1 MSPIKKLFTL
11 KNGSIMKKLYFLI
24 LGGGKVKISYL
35 LLAFLFATTTAATA
49 EVLLNENFEYEEGYL
64 YNQGSWVKY
73 SSHAKDSIR
82 VVNTPLTY
90 DGYQTTPIGKAVRI
104 GSSDTQ
110 GQDLMKHFCDT
121 GFVKA
126 NSFYLAALVNI
137 EQAGTNY
144 FLTLLDSASY
154 AFADGKAPT
163 EKLRLLATPNS
174 ENDNQFYFE
183 IAKGNASSVKT
194 TQAYELHTTY
204 WVVIKYEFIIA
215 ATDSATTKTDDKILL
230 YINPTSTT
238 TPTESSANAI
248 LSGDTYGSDI
258 AWRGTN
264 GIQLKQGATSTKTCP
279 TLTIDAIRVA
289 TTWDELF
296 PSATPDPDPEPEP
309 TKPAIIAPTGITFNE
324 VFSNEQ
330 YEQKITVKG
339 TDLEDDVTFASTCD
353 QVTLSATSATKE
365 QVMSADGFELTL
377 TLKATGE
384 TCDPKLT
391 ITSKNAPTV
400 EVPIAWTVL
409 PTIDVADLAELRAKA
424 ATVDL
429 EALPAF
435 RITNPVVVSYQDG
448 DNYIYL
454 QDDKGGIRMK
464 DELGVVSAT
473 TLPTGTKIAAGLL
486 GTVSDKFGYEFIPYC
501 DITIDGTAEVKAV
514 TATLAEIDADKAAY
528 VDRLVRLEHVTFN
541 KEEERVFG
549 AAKDTII
556 QEGYKAALRLFSSVT
571 DIAGKTIPAQAT
583 VVGISTSTSAL
594 LIAPRGWSDITGESS
609 TVAIDKATAATIC
622 YTQAGM
628 LIVENATTDIAVY
641 NLTGICVAKAAAMPY
656 ASFTLPQGVYAVKMN
671 GQTCKVVVK

>member
-1 MSPIKKLFTL
+1 
-11 KNGSIMKKLYFLI
+11 MKKLYFLI

-35 LLAFLFATTTAATA
+35 LLAFLFATTTATA
-49 EVLLNENFEYEEGYL
+49 EVLLNENFEYEVGYL
-64 YNQGSWVKY
+64 YNQGGWVKY

-144 FLTLLDSASY
+144 FLTLVDSASY

-289 TTWDELF
+289 TTWAELF
-296 PSATPDPDPEPEP
+296 PSATTDPDPK
-309 TKPAIIAPTGITFNE
+309 KPAIIAPTGITFNE

-339 TDLEDDVTFASTCD
+339 TDLEGDVTFASTCD

-365 QVMSADGFELTL
+365 QVMSAEGFELTL
-377 TLKATGE
+377 TLKATGA

-391 ITSKNAPTV
+391 ITSTNAPAV
-400 EVPIAWTVL
+400 EVPIAWMVL
-409 PTIDVADLAELRAKA
+409 PTIDVADLAELRAQA
-424 ATVDL
+424 ATVNL
-429 EALPAF
+429 EDGPAF

-464 DELGVVSAT
+464 DERGVVSAT
-473 TLPTGTKIAAGLL
+473 ALPTGTKIAAGLL
-486 GTVSDKFGYEFIPYC
+486 GTVSNNFGYEFIPYR
-501 DITIDGTAEVKAV
+501 DINTDGTAEVNAV

-528 VDRLVRLEHVTFN
+528 ADRLVRIEHVKFANSGQKFGTSQETFSQN
-541 KEEERVFG
+541 G
-549 AAKDTII
+549 IDAK
-556 QEGYKAALRLFSSVT
+556 LRKLASVT
-571 DIAGKTIPAQAT
+571 DIAGQDIPAQAT
-583 VVGISTSTSAL
+583 VVGISTSTSTL
-594 LIAPRGWSDITGESS
+594 LIAPRGWSDITVESS
-609 TVAIDKATAATIC
+609 TVAIDKATIATNC
-622 YTQAGM
+622 YTQAGI
-628 LIVENATTDIAVY
+628 LIVENATTDIAIY

-656 ASFTLPQGVYAVKMN
+656 ASFTLPQGIYAVKMN

>member
-1 MSPIKKLFTL
+1 
-11 KNGSIMKKLYFLI
+11 MKKLYFLI

-35 LLAFLFATTTAATA
+35 LLAFLFATTTATA
-49 EVLLNENFEYEEGYL
+49 EVLLNENFEYEVGYL
-64 YNQGSWVKY
+64 YNQGGWVKY

-144 FLTLLDSASY
+144 FLTLVDSASY

-296 PSATPDPDPEPEP
+296 PSATTDPDPKKPVISAPESI
-309 TKPAIIAPTGITFNE
+309 KFGSSYYVLTGE
-324 VFSNEQ
+324 SYDV
-330 YEQKITVKG
+330 TVNIKG
-339 TDLEDDVTFASTCD
+339 TNLEGDVTFAVDCD
-353 QVTLSATSATKE
+353 QVTLSATSATKK
-365 QVMSADGFELTL
+365 QVMSAEGFDLKL
-377 TLKATGE
+377 TLKATGA
-384 TCDPKLT
+384 TCDPKLQ
-391 ITSKNAPTV
+391 IASKNATTV
-400 EVPIAWTVL
+400 EVPITWTVL
-409 PTIDVADLAELRAKA
+409 TTIDVADLAELRAKA
-424 ATVDL
+424 ATVNL
-429 EALPAF
+429 EEWPVF

-448 DNYIYL
+448 DKYIYL
-454 QDDKGGIRMK
+454 QDDKGGIRMT
-464 DELGVVSAT
+464 DAYSALSTT

-486 GTVSDKFGYEFIPYC
+486 GTVSNNYGYEFIPSR
-501 DITIDGTAEVKAV
+501 DITIDGTATVNAV

-528 VDRLVRLEHVTFN
+528 VDRLVRVEHVTFN
-541 KEEERVFG
+541 NAGGTFGTAQETFSQDDKE
-549 AAKDTII
+549 
-556 QEGYKAALRLFSSVT
+556 AALRLFSSVT
-571 DIAGKTIPAQAT
+571 DIAGQTIPARAT
-583 VVGISTSTSAL
+583 VVGISTSTSKL
-594 LIAPRGWSDITGESS
+594 LIAPRGWSDITVESS
-609 TVAIDKATAATIC
+609 TVAIDKATIATNC

>member
-1 MSPIKKLFTL
+1 
-11 KNGSIMKKLYFLI
+11 MKKLYFLI

-49 EVLLNENFEYEEGYL
+49 EVLLNENFEYEAGNL
-64 YNQGSWVKY
+64 YNQGGWVKY

-144 FLTLLDSASY
+144 FLTLVDSASY

-296 PSATPDPDPEPEP
+296 PGATPEPKPEPEP
-309 TKPAIIAPTGITFNE
+309 DPTKPVISAPESIGFGGSYYVLTGESYDVKIA
-324 VFSNEQ
+324 
-330 YEQKITVKG
+330 VKG
-339 TDLEDDVTFASTCD
+339 TDLEDDVTFVSTCD
-353 QVTLSATSATKE
+353 QVTLSAASATKE

-384 TCDPKLT
+384 TCDPKLQ
-391 ITSKNAPTV
+391 IASKNATTV
-400 EVPIAWTVL
+400 EVPITWTVL
-409 PTIDVADLAELRAKA
+409 TTIDVADLAELRAKA
-424 ATVDL
+424 ATVNL
-429 EALPAF
+429 EGEPVF

-448 DNYIYL
+448 DKYIYL

-464 DELGVVSAT
+464 DEYGVLSTT

-501 DITIDGTAEVKAV
+501 DITIDGTAAVNAV

-528 VDRLVRLEHVTFN
+528 VDRLVRIEHVTFN
-541 KEEERVFG
+541 NFGEKEVLG
-549 AAKDTII
+549 AAKDTIM

-571 DIAGKTIPAQAT
+571 DIAGQTIPARAT

-594 LIAPRGWSDITGESS
+594 LIAPRGWSDITVESS
-609 TVAIDKATAATIC
+609 TVAIDKATIATNC

>member
-1 MSPIKKLFTL
+1 
-11 KNGSIMKKLYFLI
+11 MKKLYFLI

-35 LLAFLFATTTAATA
+35 LLAFLFATTTATA
-49 EVLLNENFEYEEGYL
+49 EVLLNENFEYEVGYL
-64 YNQGSWVKY
+64 YNQGGWVKY

-144 FLTLLDSASY
+144 FLTLVDSASY

-289 TTWDELF
+289 TTWAELF
-296 PSATPDPDPEPEP
+296 PSATTDPDPK
-309 TKPAIIAPTGITFNE
+309 KPAIIAPTGITFNE

-339 TDLEDDVTFASTCD
+339 TDLEGDVTFASTCD

-365 QVMSADGFELTL
+365 QVMSAEGFELTL
-377 TLKATGE
+377 TLKATGA

-391 ITSKNAPTV
+391 ITSTNAPAV
-400 EVPIAWTVL
+400 EVPIAWMVL
-409 PTIDVADLAELRAKA
+409 PTIDVADLAELRAQA
-424 ATVDL
+424 ATVNL
-429 EALPAF
+429 EDGPAF

-464 DELGVVSAT
+464 DERGVVSAT
-473 TLPTGTKIAAGLL
+473 ALPTGTKIAAGLL
-486 GTVSDKFGYEFIPYC
+486 GTVSNNFGYEFIPYR
-501 DITIDGTAEVKAV
+501 DINTDGTAEVNAV

-528 VDRLVRLEHVTFN
+528 ADRLVRIEHVKFANSGQKFGTSQETFSQN
-541 KEEERVFG
+541 G
-549 AAKDTII
+549 IDAK
-556 QEGYKAALRLFSSVT
+556 LRKLASVT
-571 DIAGKTIPAQAT
+571 DIAGQDIPAQAT
-583 VVGISTSTSAL
+583 VVGISTSTSTL
-594 LIAPRGWSDITGESS
+594 LIAPRGWSDITVESS
-609 TVAIDKATAATIC
+609 TVAIDKATIATNC
-622 YTQAGM
+622 YTQAGI

>member
-1 MSPIKKLFTL
+1 
-11 KNGSIMKKLYFLI
+11 MKKLYFLI

-35 LLAFLFATTTAATA
+35 LLALLFATTTATA

-365 QVMSADGFELTL
+365 QVMSAEGFELTL

-384 TCDPKLT
+384 TCDPKLRIAST
-391 ITSKNAPTV
+391 NATTV
-400 EVPIAWTVL
+400 EVPITWTVL
-409 PTIDVADLAELRAKA
+409 TTIDVADLAELRAKA
-424 ATVDL
+424 ATVNL
-429 EALPAF
+429 EGEPVF

-448 DNYIYL
+448 DKYIYL

-464 DELGVVSAT
+464 DESGVLSTT

-486 GTVSDKFGYEFIPYC
+486 GTVSDNFGYEFIPYR
-501 DITIDGTAEVKAV
+501 DITIDGTATVNAV
-514 TATLAEIDADKAAY
+514 TATLADIDADKAAY
-528 VDRLVRLEHVTFN
+528 VDRLVRVEHVTFN
-541 KEEERVFG
+541 NFGKEVFG
-549 AAKDTII
+549 ANVEKDTII

-571 DIAGKTIPAQAT
+571 DIAGQTIPARAT

-594 LIAPRGWSDITGESS
+594 LIAPRGWSDITVESS
-609 TVAIDKATAATIC
+609 TVAIDKATIATNC